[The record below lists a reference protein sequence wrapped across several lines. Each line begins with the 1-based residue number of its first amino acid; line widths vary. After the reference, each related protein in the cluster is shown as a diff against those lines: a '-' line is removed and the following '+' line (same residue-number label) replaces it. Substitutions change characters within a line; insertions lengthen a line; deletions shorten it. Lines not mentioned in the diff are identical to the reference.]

1 MPHESNVFPGTDDL
15 LRILQHNMNLMFVI
29 RKQKGKFYC
38 TFLSGKLKEQLK
50 LLDIMTDSGGNI
62 KKLDSTFLSLQ
73 KNKLIEAF
81 TGTEITFKHQFHQ
94 HYLFTMLSP
103 IIKDEEVIE
112 VIGTTIDITSF
123 KKSEQQIELMATHDI
138 LTKLPNRQKLL
149 DDLDKTIHNNRKDK
163 PKAIMVCDLDRLKN
177 VNDTLGQFAGDKV
190 ITLIADRLKEST
202 LETCPVYRLGGDEF
216 VIVIDE
222 HVPDLKVFAEQILQI
237 VRQPINIS
245 DHDFYMTGTIGISYI
260 NQRACK
266 TEDYINRAS
275 IAVHYG
281 KVQGGNRI
289 SEYTNKMSEQ
299 YNELILLESDIRK
312 AFKFNEFTLSYQPK
326 VDVHTN
332 EIVGVEALIRW
343 EHGKKG
349 RIPPSLFIPVAEEI
363 GMIDQIGEWVLR
375 EACNQFVR
383 WQESGATPVIVAVN
397 ISAIELQQPDFLP
410 RVKQII
416 KETGMDPH
424 YLEIEITENSVMQNT
439 EECIE
444 MMNELR
450 AMGVS
455 LSIDDFGTGYSS
467 MGYLQKFPINYL
479 KIDQSFIK
487 ELFEE
492 SGSAEIIKAMIQLG
506 HTFGLKVVAEG
517 VEAEKILS
525 FIRNEKCDYYQGYF
539 YSKPLEADLI
549 EEKLL
554 AFS

>member
-1 MPHESNVFPGTDDL
+1 MPHESNVYPSTNDL
-15 LRILQHNMNLMFVI
+15 LRIVQHNMNLMFVI
-29 RKQKGKFYC
+29 RKQKEQFYFS
-38 TFLSGKLKEQLK
+38 FLSGKLKEK
-50 LLDIMTDSGGNI
+50 LELPDAVTASDRDIKNI
-62 KKLDSTFLSLQ
+62 DSTFILLHRT
-73 KNKLIEAF
+73 KLKQAF
-81 TGTEITFKHQFHQ
+81 TGKEITFRHHFHS

-103 IIKDEEVIE
+103 VIKDDEVIE
-112 VIGTTIDITSF
+112 VVGTTMDITSF
-123 KKSEQQIELMATHDI
+123 EKSEQQIEFMVTHDI

-149 DDLDKTIHNNRKDK
+149 DDLDEIIHNNRQDK
-163 PKAIMVCDLDRLKN
+163 PKAIMICDLDRLKN
-177 VNDTLGQFAGDKV
+177 VNDTLGQFAGDQV
-190 ITLIADRLKEST
+190 ITLIADRLKKAT
-202 LETCPVYRLGGDEF
+202 LEACQVYRLGGDEF
-216 VIVIDE
+216 VIVIGQQ
-222 HVPDLKVFAEQILQI
+222 VSDLKVYAEQILQI
-237 VRQPINIS
+237 VRQPIIIS
-245 DHDFYMTGTIGISYI
+245 NHDFYMTATIGISYMSEK
-260 NQRACK
+260 ACK

-275 IAVHYG
+275 VAVHYG

-326 VDVHTN
+326 VDVYTN
-332 EIVGVEALIRW
+332 DIVGVEALIRW

-349 RIPPSLFIPVAEEI
+349 KIPPSIFIPIAEEI
-363 GMIDQIGEWVLR
+363 GMIDQIGKWVLR
-375 EACNQFVR
+375 EACKQFVR
-383 WQESGATPVIVAVN
+383 WRNSGANPVMVAVN
-397 ISAIELQQPDFLP
+397 ISAFELQQPDFLP

-416 KETGMDPH
+416 KETGMDPY

-492 SGSAEIIKAMIQLG
+492 SGSAEIIKAMIQLA

-517 VEAEKILS
+517 VEGERILS

-539 YSKPLEADLI
+539 YSKPLEADVM